1 MSLNVFYF
9 IFLFLSLIPFQLRAQ
24 WSKTVHQSILFPYT
38 ITRFSIQSH
47 TSFDTVFWIGSDII
61 LETNV
66 SMSGTKESV
75 FDFFIVS
82 DRYQWKMV
90 NEGNWLL
97 KTVNASM
104 NKLKDVTE
112 QVKIK
117 MYIPEYFQHSLDS
130 FFVRT
135 PLKD

>member
-1 MSLNVFYF
+1 MPPNVLNY
-9 IFLFLSLIPFQLRAQ
+9 IILWLFLMPFQLRAQ
-24 WSKTVHQSILFPYT
+24 WSKTIHQSIELPDT
-38 ITRFSIQSH
+38 MTRFSIKSH

-75 FDFFIVS
+75 FNFFIVS

-117 MYIPEYFQHSLDS
+117 MYIPEYFQYSLDS

>member
-24 WSKTVHQSILFPYT
+24 WSKTVHQSIVFPDT

-75 FDFFIVS
+75 FEFFIVS
-82 DRYQWKMV
+82 DRYQWKLV

-104 NKLKDVTE
+104 NKLQDVTE

>member
-1 MSLNVFYF
+1 M
-9 IFLFLSLIPFQLRAQ
+9 PFQLRAQ
-24 WSKTVHQSILFPYT
+24 WSKTIHQAIEFPDT
-38 ITRFSIQSH
+38 MSRFTIQSH

-82 DRYQWKMV
+82 DRYKWKMV
-90 NEGNWLL
+90 IDGFGLL
-97 KTVNASM
+97 IPLIPTM
-104 NKLKDVTE
+104 NKLQDISE

-117 MYIPEYFQHSLDS
+117 MYIPEYFQHTMDS

-135 PLKD
+135 PLKN

>member
-1 MSLNVFYF
+1 MSLNVLYF
-9 IFLFLSLIPFQLRAQ
+9 IFLFLSLIPFHLRAQ
-24 WSKTVHQSILFPYT
+24 WSKTVHQAIEFPDT
-38 ITRFSIQSH
+38 LTRFSIQSH

-82 DRYQWKMV
+82 DRYKWKMV

-104 NKLKDVTE
+104 NTLQDVTE

-117 MYIPEYFQHSLDS
+117 MYIPEYFQHSMDS